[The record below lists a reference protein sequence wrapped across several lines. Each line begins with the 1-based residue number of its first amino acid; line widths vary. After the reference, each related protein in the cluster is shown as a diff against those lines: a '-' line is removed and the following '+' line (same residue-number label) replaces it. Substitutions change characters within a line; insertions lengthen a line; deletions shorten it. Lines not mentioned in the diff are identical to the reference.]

1 MMSDMYFHNR
11 SYFRALVYL
20 GIGFTLEETARLK
33 DVKVGSV
40 REYRRKALQEL
51 GARDVAHAMEILV
64 ERGELTPEE
73 AAPVTAEERERMLG
87 K

>member
-1 MMSDMYFHNR
+1 MGVMDFHNR
-11 SYFRALVYL
+11 SYFRTLVYL
-20 GIGFTLEETARLK
+20 GIGFTLEEAARLK
-33 DVKVGSV
+33 GVKVGSV

-64 ERGELTPEE
+64 ERGELTPED
-73 AAPVTAEERERMLG
+73 AAPVTDEERERMLG